1 MKRTERRHLKE
12 NELASMAQSARQALE
27 GNRQQVQYALIAVV
41 VILAGVL
48 GYFAW
53 RGSVQGR
60 AGTMLADAES
70 VASAR
75 VGPPPA
81 PGTPSSGLSFPT
93 EREKLQAAVTKYKL
107 VADQYPS
114 TDAGLFA
121 RYRQASLEVALGNAK
136 EAVGLYQQVIDRGGD
151 KLYGQ
156 MARLGQAE
164 AQTRS
169 GQFENAIATF
179 SALSQQKDGPLPVDG
194 ILLHLGQAYREAGKS
209 TDAQQA
215 FDRLIKEFPDSP
227 FAPDARRELDTLKK
241 T

>member
-12 NELASMAQSARQALE
+12 NELAHLAQSARDAIDS
-27 GNRQQVQYALIAVV
+27 NRQQLQYAIIAAVL
-41 VILAGVL
+41 VIGGLL
-48 GYFAW
+48 GYFGW

-70 VASAR
+70 VMGAR

-81 PGTPSSGLSFPT
+81 PGTPSTGLSFPT
-93 EREKLQAAVTKYKL
+93 EREKSQAALAKYKL

-136 EAVGLYQQVIDRGGD
+136 EAVGLYQQVIDRGGNG
-151 KLYGQ
+151 LYAQ
-156 MARLGQAE
+156 MAKLGQAE
-164 AQTRS
+164 AQVRA
-169 GQFENAIATF
+169 GQLENAIATF

-194 ILLHLGQAYREAGKS
+194 ILMHLGQTYRDAGKT

-227 FAPDARRELDTLKK
+227 FASEARRELDTLKK